1 MGFFINEHQHFSGN
15 ATDLANLA
23 SQCAHYLQLPGDL
36 DKINER
42 IVRYYV
48 AEGLVARP
56 ERIGRDAQYGYKHLL
71 QFLAGRLLVEN
82 GYPMQKVAPYLMS
95 ENLDKL
101 ETLVMTKTVPSMAEI
116 LVASFQNPGAQQT
129 KRSQL
134 ERPHPSKDSIRNVA
148 STRRDSQRLSFMEQ
162 IEKAEQRSQDSM
174 SFSISNSISDAVEQV
189 SHSYDSM
196 DEMVDLGQQSKTNEQ
211 LIAIGETLKAGMHD
225 IYKRQGES
233 TQALRAQIE
242 ELRQE
247 LERTRFDMEG
257 DRMRSFTHFE
267 ILQKEIQ
274 HQNLLIEEILN
285 QLLAAN
291 AQQCKGKENE

>member
-71 QFLAGRLLVEN
+71 QFLAGRLLVES
-82 GYPMQKVAPYLMS
+82 GYPMQKVAPYLTTES
-95 ENLDKL
+95 LDKL

-129 KRSQL
+129 KRSYL
-134 ERPHPSKDSIRNVA
+134 ERPNPSKDSIRNIA
-148 STRRDSQRLSFMEQ
+148 STRRNSQTPSFMEQ
-162 IEKAEQRSQDSM
+162 VEKAEQRSQDSM
-174 SFSISNSISDAVEQV
+174 LFSIRNSISDAAEQV

-196 DEMVDLGQQSKTNEQ
+196 DEMVDFDQQTKTNEQ

-225 IYKRQGES
+225 IYLRQRES
-233 TQALRAQIE
+233 ERILRDQLE
-242 ELRQE
+242 QLRQE
-247 LERTRFDMEG
+247 LERTRYEMKEE
-257 DRMRSFTHFE
+257 RARLIHE
-267 ILQKEIQ
+267 LEVQQKESREQ
-274 HQNLLIEEILN
+274 YLVVQEKLN
-285 QLLAAN
+285 ELLAAK
-291 AQQCKGKENE
+291 AQQSKGKDNE

>member
-95 ENLDKL
+95 ESLDKL
-101 ETLVMTKTVPSMAEI
+101 QTLVMTKTVPSMAEI
-116 LVASFQNPGAQQT
+116 LVASFQNPGVQQT
-129 KRSQL
+129 KRSHL
-134 ERPHPSKDSIRNVA
+134 ERPHPSKDGIRNVA
-148 STRRDSQRLSFMEQ
+148 STRRNSQKLSFMEQ

-174 SFSISNSISDAVEQV
+174 SFSISNSIADAGEQL

-196 DEMVDLGQQSKTNEQ
+196 VEMVDLGQQAKTNEQ
-211 LIAIGETLKAGMHD
+211 LIAIAESLKAGMHD
-225 IYKRQGES
+225 IYLRQRES
-233 TQALRAQIE
+233 EQILRDQLE
-242 ELRQE
+242 QLKQE
-247 LERTRFDMEG
+247 LERTRYEMKEE
-257 DRMRSFTHFE
+257 RARLINE
-267 ILQKEIQ
+267 LQIEKLQGRKEYLAVQ
-274 HQNLLIEEILN
+274 EKLN
-285 QLLAAN
+285 ELLAAN
-291 AQQCKGKENE
+291 ERQHKGKENE

>member
-1 MGFFINEHQHFSGN
+1 MGFFINDYQHFSGN

-71 QFLAGRLLVEN
+71 QFLAGRLLVES
-82 GYPMQKVAPYLMS
+82 GYPMQKVAPYLTTES
-95 ENLDKL
+95 LDKL

-116 LVASFQNPGAQQT
+116 LVASFQNPGAQQI
-129 KRSQL
+129 KRSHL
-134 ERPHPSKDSIRNVA
+134 ERPNPSKDSIRNIA
-148 STRRDSQRLSFMEQ
+148 STRRNSQTPSFMEQ
-162 IEKAEQRSQDSM
+162 VEKAEQRSQDSM
-174 SFSISNSISDAVEQV
+174 LFSIRNSISDAAEQV

-196 DEMVDLGQQSKTNEQ
+196 DEMVDFDQQTKTNEQ

-225 IYKRQGES
+225 IYLRQRES
-233 TQALRAQIE
+233 ERILRDQLE
-242 ELRQE
+242 QLRQE
-247 LERTRFDMEG
+247 LERTRYEMKEE
-257 DRMRSFTHFE
+257 RARLIHE
-267 ILQKEIQ
+267 LEVQQKESREQ
-274 HQNLLIEEILN
+274 YLVVQEKLN
-285 QLLAAN
+285 ELLAAK
-291 AQQCKGKENE
+291 AQQSKGKDNE

>member
-95 ENLDKL
+95 ESLDKL

-129 KRSQL
+129 KRSHL
-134 ERPHPSKDSIRNVA
+134 ERPNPSKDSIRNIA

-174 SFSISNSISDAVEQV
+174 SFSIRSSISDAVEQV

-196 DEMVDLGQQSKTNEQ
+196 DEMVDLGQQAKTHEQ
-211 LIAIGETLKAGMHD
+211 LIAIAESLKAGMHD
-225 IYKRQGES
+225 IYLRQMES
-233 TQALRAQIE
+233 EQILRDQLE
-242 ELRQE
+242 QLKQE
-247 LERTRFDMEG
+247 LERTRYEMKEE
-257 DRMRSFTHFE
+257 RARLINE
-267 ILQKEIQ
+267 LQIEKLQGRKEYLAVQ
-274 HQNLLIEEILN
+274 EKLN
-285 QLLAAN
+285 ELLAAN
-291 AQQCKGKENE
+291 ERQHKGKENE

>member
-23 SQCAHYLQLPGDL
+23 SQSAHYLQLPGDL

-95 ENLDKL
+95 ESLDKL

-129 KRSQL
+129 KRSHL
-134 ERPHPSKDSIRNVA
+134 ERPNLSKDITRNIA
-148 STRRDSQRLSFMEQ
+148 STRRDSQTLSFMEQ

-174 SFSISNSISDAVEQV
+174 SFSIRSSISDAAEQV

-196 DEMVDLGQQSKTNEQ
+196 DEMVDLGQQSKIHEQ
-211 LIAIGETLKAGMHD
+211 LIAIGESLKAGMHD

-247 LERTRFDMEG
+247 LERTRYEMKEE
-257 DRMRSFTHFE
+257 RARLINE
-267 ILQKEIQ
+267 LQIEKLQGRKEYLAVQ
-274 HQNLLIEEILN
+274 EKLN
-285 QLLAAN
+285 ELLAAN
-291 AQQCKGKENE
+291 EQQSKGKENE